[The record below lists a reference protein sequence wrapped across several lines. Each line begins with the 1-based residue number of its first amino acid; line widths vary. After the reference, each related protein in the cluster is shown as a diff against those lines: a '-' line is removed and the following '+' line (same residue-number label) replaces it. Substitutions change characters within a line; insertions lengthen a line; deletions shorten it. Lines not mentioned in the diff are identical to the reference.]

1 MPCGWRPGCWS
12 AQGGTT
18 GGWSLYAH
26 EGHLTY
32 CYNFVGA
39 RYFYTRADTPLPA
52 GTHQVRMEFA
62 YDGGG
67 IGRGGTITLYVD
79 GDQVAEGRVE
89 RTHLFIFSM
98 DETTEVG
105 NDAGAPVSE
114 DYGPTGNAFTGKV
127 AWVQLDIAAAA
138 DADHLTAPEERF
150 RIAMAKQ

>member
-1 MPCGWRPGCWS
+1 MPCGWRPSCWS
-12 AQGGTT
+12 VQGGTT

-26 EGHLTY
+26 EGLHLTY

-79 GDQVAEGRVE
+79 GDQAAEGRVE

-114 DYGPTGNAFTGKV
+114 DYGPTGTPSPARSLGSSSTSPPPP
-127 AWVQLDIAAAA
+127 
-138 DADHLTAPEERF
+138 TPTT
-150 RIAMAKQ
+150 